1 MICIVSNI
9 FWMEINSIASPKP
22 ITFVA
27 KNSNNEPMEKS
38 IVLKLLAKEYHSM
51 SDMLNK

>member
-1 MICIVSNI
+1 MICIVPNI
-9 FWMEINSIASPKP
+9 FWIEINSLVSPKP

-27 KNSNNEPMEKS
+27 ENTNNEPMEKS
-38 IVLKLLAKEYHSM
+38 NVLKLLAKEYHSM